1 MELFLRDN
9 HSADHVA
16 LEIVDESFANEL
28 FELLV
33 DHFPDLFQHETSF
46 IAEVIGGANINSLNF
61 RINKKYYLKFLPVNN
76 SKLKPKD
83 FYFIANQLVDSG
95 FNVAQ
100 FYLPIN
106 SDLDKIFVLKNYFL
120 NGDYYLLL
128 QDFVSDKFYSGT
140 KEEVKQ
146 IPELIRNLE
155 FIFSNN
161 STFSKNSTSQINA
174 ELIKNDWKRILE
186 FVAKNGIGQDN
197 YIKQVYSRLQQYIED
212 FLTDNEFKLKELVSH
227 ASQGIYHSD
236 LHPHNLLANDS
247 GKIWVIDHE
256 SFKYMPV
263 SVYRGFSIFK
273 LFRKSIS
280 KNHCNVN
287 EINDLIISNYT
298 KQQAGDM
305 LFGAQ
310 VELIR
315 RIVLVLTLNYFQND
329 SRWNADLIK
338 HTNGLSECEVLFSYE
353 PNTL

>member
-1 MELFLRDN
+1 MELFLKDN
-9 HSADHVA
+9 HSPDHVA
-16 LEIVDESFANEL
+16 LEIVDENFAKEL

-33 DHFPDLFQHETSF
+33 DCFPDLFQHGTSF

-76 SKLKPKD
+76 SKLKPKE

-106 SDLDKIFVLKNYFL
+106 KDVDKIFALKNCFL

-140 KEEVKQ
+140 REEVKQ

-155 FIFSNN
+155 LIFADNSTFNNN
-161 STFSKNSTSQINA
+161 STSSINI
-174 ELIKNDWKRILE
+174 ELIKNDWNRILE

-197 YIKQVYSRLQQYIED
+197 CINQVYFRLQQYIED
-212 FLTDNEFKLKELVSH
+212 FLAANELKLKELVSS
-227 ASQGIYHSD
+227 ASHGIYHSD

-256 SFKYMPV
+256 SFKHMPV
-263 SVYRGFSIFK
+263 SVYRGFSVFK

-280 KNHCNVN
+280 NKHCNIE
-287 EINDLIISNYT
+287 EINNLIISNYT
-298 KQQAGDM
+298 KQQADEM
-305 LFGAQ
+305 RIGAQ
-310 VELIR
+310 IELIR
-315 RIVLVLTLNYFQND
+315 RIVLILSLNYFQKD

-338 HTNGLSECEVLFSYE
+338 HTNGLWECEVLFSYE
-353 PNTL
+353 LNAL